1 MKIEVSNGEILDK
14 LSILEIKCN
23 KILDTSKNLLV
34 LKEYNYL
41 KDISSKINFNNNLYS
56 ELLKINNNLWDI
68 EDKIREKEYKQEFDE
83 EFINLARRVYFTND
97 KRSQIK
103 LQINQSTNSDFIEIK
118 SYKNYKL

>member
-23 KILDTSKNLLV
+23 KILDTSKNLMV

-56 ELLKINNNLWDI
+56 ELLKINNNLWEI

-83 EFINLARRVYFTND
+83 EFIKLARSVYFTND

-118 SYKNYKL
+118 SYKSYKL

>member
-56 ELLKINNNLWDI
+56 ELLKINNNLWEI

>member
-56 ELLKINNNLWDI
+56 ELLKINNNLWEI

-97 KRSQIK
+97 ERSQIK